1 MSGPILIVFPHSYI
15 AVDNEPCGMRLN
27 GCRILFEWLLNVYW
41 ALHWT
46 GLVARSN
53 KGMPINFLLN
63 PYSDLVLSELV
74 NPVLFDA
81 LPQKHQVKCHKNTK

>member
-1 MSGPILIVFPHSYI
+1 
-15 AVDNEPCGMRLN
+15 MRLN

-53 KGMPINFLLN
+53 KGMPIDFLLN
-63 PYSDLVLSELV
+63 SYSDLVLSELV
-74 NPVLFDA
+74 NSVLFDA
-81 LPQKHQVKCHKNTK
+81 LPQKHQVKCHKNTKWRKHGVQICLIL

>member
-1 MSGPILIVFPHSYI
+1 MFIGRCIGPGDPTGPI
-15 AVDNEPCGMRLN
+15 N
-27 GCRILFEWLLNVYW
+27 
-41 ALHWT
+41 
-46 GLVARSN
+46 ARSN

-81 LPQKHQVKCHKNTK
+81 LPQKHQVKWRKNTK